1 MYKIKADRK
10 KIFTTFGLNE
20 IIDKEEK
27 VIIYGA
33 GVYGK
38 RIADYIISV
47 GKKNKIAAFW
57 VTQKS
62 DEDYKGIKIVE
73 SGYGY
78 LAESHTL
85 IIIAVSQ
92 IYMSEI
98 VEIVQQYKM
107 RYCCVT
113 DILNNEIS
121 GKLSLA
127 LTLQRIGT
135 YERLDFLLAGFIKC
149 GTTSLYQ
156 ALTQVE
162 DVYLSDFEKESLF
175 FSWCDKVENPKE
187 QLNRDFFSNI
197 RKGQIVGAIE
207 PSFATYAQYVR
218 GFFGKRVKILF
229 LVRNPVNALFSRF
242 KMDSRT
248 RGGVAI
254 KESYQKFGGVYKN
267 EVFQEYY
274 KRGSAATMFRYT
286 DYIQQFLECWP
297 SDQIKIVLFEEMI
310 KNPRKIM
317 NEILQ
322 FIGSSCEYMYEDLP
336 RINEGNYVM
345 ADIDGLEIAI
355 KRGEMKY
362 DYHFLK
368 DPSERSKK
376 EILNELAEIERQFE
390 QAGKIYDLKLLRED
404 RKALESYYNDSVREL
419 EKIIN
424 RDLSEIWF

>member
-1 MYKIKADRK
+1 MYKIEADRK
-10 KIFTTFGLNE
+10 KIFTTYGLNE

-33 GVYGK
+33 GEYGK
-38 RIADYIISV
+38 RIADYLISV
-47 GKKNKIAAFW
+47 GKKNKITAFW

-73 SGYGY
+73 SGYGH

-92 IYMSEI
+92 VYMAEI
-98 VEIVQQYKM
+98 VEIIQKYRM
-107 RYCCVT
+107 RYCCAT
-113 DILNNEIS
+113 SILINEIS
-121 GKLSLA
+121 GRSGA
-127 LTLQRIGT
+127 DLTLHRIGT
-135 YERLDFLLAGFIKC
+135 FEGLNFLLAGFIKC

-156 ALTQVE
+156 ALTQIE
-162 DVYLSDFEKESLF
+162 DIYLSDFNKESLF
-175 FSWCDKVENPKE
+175 FSWCDKVKNPKE
-187 QLNRDFFSNI
+187 QLVRDYFSNI
-197 RKGQIVGAIE
+197 REGQIVGAIE

-218 GFFGKRVKILF
+218 SFFGKHIKILF
-229 LVRNPVNALFSRF
+229 LVRNPVDALFSRF

-248 RGGVAI
+248 RGGTAI
-254 KESYQKFGGVYKN
+254 KESYQKFGGVYTK
-267 EVFQEYY
+267 EVFEEYY
-274 KRGSAATMFRYT
+274 KRGSAAAMFRYT

-297 SDQIKIVLFEEMI
+297 SDQIKIVLFEEMV
-310 KNPRKIM
+310 KKPRKTM

-336 RINEGNYVM
+336 RINEGNYLM
-345 ADIDGLEIAI
+345 ADIKGLEIAI
-355 KRGEMKY
+355 KRGELKY
-362 DYHFLK
+362 EYYFLK
-368 DPSERSKK
+368 APSERSNK
-376 EILNELAEIERQFE
+376 ETLDELAEIEKQFE
-390 QAGKIYDLKLLRED
+390 HAEKIYDLKLSGED